1 MRSPRSV
8 RNMSQSTQFTLF
20 RMTHGQEQPED
31 CVRYFFAQDFD
42 PDQVHVYGAE
52 FLFDTKVGLIVNID
66 LTAVAHRNELI
77 PLAEAPRPVLV
88 LVAKGVVQ

>member
-1 MRSPRSV
+1 MKV
-8 RNMSQSTQFTLF
+8 GDLF
-20 RMTHGQEQPED
+20 RMTQRQDQPED

-66 LTAVAHRNELI
+66 LTAVTHRQELI

-88 LVAKGVVQ
+88 SAAKGAMQ